1 MNIQARQILIIHADD
16 VIKEILLL
24 CLETIP
30 NCQAIAVDSGIE
42 SIEKAQEVDAIL
54 LDVDEI
60 IPDLD
65 WREIVRYLQQNS
77 STNSIPLILLTTTP
91 QAQELIEF
99 QEKKAVKAIAKS
111 FNLMTTANR
120 IADLLNWN

>member
-1 MNIQARQILIIHADD
+1 MDIKTRRILIIHAND
-16 VIKEILLL
+16 VIKEMLLL

-30 NCQAIAVDSGIE
+30 NCKAIAVDSGIE
-42 SIEKAQEVDAIL
+42 SIEQAQEVDAIL
-54 LDVDEI
+54 LDIDEI

-65 WREIVRYLQQNS
+65 WRDIVQYLRHNS

-120 IADLLNWN
+120 VADLLNWN